1 MQLYPYRLQKHFEL
15 RVHMR
20 SWGGKSCLFERLRA
34 AHGPLQRQLLDLAL
48 SVAALWVLLR
58 PARRAYSAT
67 RMAPPSTML
76 LHDEAR

>member
-1 MQLYPYRLQKHFEL
+1 MSEL
-15 RVHMR
+15 IAV
-20 SWGGKSCLFERLRA
+20 LVLILA
-34 AHGPLQRQLLDLAL
+34 APLAL